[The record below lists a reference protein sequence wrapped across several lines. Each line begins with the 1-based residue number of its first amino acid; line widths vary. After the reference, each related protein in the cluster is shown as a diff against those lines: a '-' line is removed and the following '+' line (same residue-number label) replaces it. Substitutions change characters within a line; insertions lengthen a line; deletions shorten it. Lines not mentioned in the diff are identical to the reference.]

1 MFNTSIK
8 KKRAVGIFL
17 LTIILIVFLS
27 FNRFPKL
34 DAVGEDLEAINA
46 PDIQC
51 FQGFCIKRDT
61 GDGFYKQWLTFSI
74 TYLRLVSVGM
84 TFAFV
89 VAGLSESFLFPTS
102 AGRTFQSGGVFK
114 RTITGLAAGPVLNL
128 CSACIVPISTMFKR
142 KGGGIEGAISMVQGS
157 ATLNIP
163 ALAMVFFVFT
173 PLLGFSRLI
182 LALLGGLILGPLV
195 AYVIRKSTSSEN
207 TDEPDPLFLEIN
219 EESTWKN
226 DISEG
231 FRDWAKTSIGYLL
244 RMGPM
249 MVIAGFASGLIIQ
262 WLNPSIVTK
271 FLGNDITGVIIA
283 STIGI
288 LINVPLLF
296 EIPLVALLILLGMG
310 TAPAAALLFTAA
322 GGGPLTFWGLSKIMP
337 KKGISTFALGTWS
350 LGLIGGLGILMLGN
364 IIWEKALQSV
374 PIAKN
379 IPLVSNL
386 AEESIYVEITD
397 QSNIKF
403 DHHNVLDQLIAMGG
417 GTITFHANDDNLPD
431 IYVVD
436 SEGPNHLYINNGNG
450 TFTET
455 ARKVGLNDTGGRG
468 NGACAADYDNDGD
481 QDIYVTNYGNSKL
494 FENQGNTKFN
504 DVSDESKVSLSD
516 GQDHRAT
523 GCAWGDYNQDGFLDL
538 IVLRHAHE
546 GNYYMLQEIEFKPWL
561 RRLALFTN
569 NGDGTF
575 IDSTQLL
582 GDIRGPKRIYKDDP
596 FGTIWGTGFQ
606 PGWVDFDNDGD
617 LDLYV
622 VNDYGMHVQPNVLW
636 RNDGE
641 GNGSNNWIFTDISK
655 DSGVDAAILGMGLAV
670 GDYDLDGYFDFFIT
684 NIGNQMLFRNTGKNM
699 VFEETTI
706 EAGLEMS
713 KLNYPGGV
721 MDRVAWATMFFDY
734 DNDGIEDL
742 YIVSGFLN
750 LHETERAFDVPP
762 EMRLQPNVLMRNKG
776 DLTFEDKSKISG
788 ADDDGIGRGGFYL
801 DYNLD
806 GCLDIFITN
815 LDGKAKLF
823 QNTCS
828 KDNNWLIINPV
839 GTVSNKDGIGTRIK
853 IISNGKS
860 QIREIAAG
868 SSSMGQNMME
878 AHFGLGQAKT
888 VDSITLNWPS
898 GIEQTLTDVNVN
910 QIFEIIEK
918 R

>member
-1 MFNTSIK
+1 MT
-8 KKRAVGIFL
+8 GIFL

-51 FQGFCIKRDT
+51 FQGFCIKRET
-61 GDGFYKQWLTFSI
+61 GEGFYKQWLTFSI

-89 VAGLSESFLFPTS
+89 VAGLSESFLFSTS
-102 AGRTFQSGGVFK
+102 AGRTFESGGIFK
-114 RTITGLAAGPVLNL
+114 RTLTGLAAGPVLNL
-128 CSACIVPISTMFKR
+128 CSACIVPISTTFKR

-182 LALLGGLILGPLV
+182 LAVLGGLILGPLV
-195 AYVIRKSTSSEN
+195 AYVIRKSTASSSQNE
-207 TDEPDPLFLEIN
+207 TEPLFLEIN
-219 EESTWKN
+219 GESKWKT
-226 DISEG
+226 DILEG
-231 FRDWAKTSIGYLL
+231 FRDWAKSSIGYLL

-249 MVIAGFASGLIIQ
+249 MIIAGFASGLIIQ
-262 WLNPSIVTK
+262 WLNPSVVTR
-271 FLGNDITGVIIA
+271 FLGNDVIGILIA

-322 GGGPLTFWGLSKIMP
+322 AAGPLTFWGLSKVIP
-337 KKGISTFALGTWS
+337 KKGIATFAGGTWS
-350 LGLIGGLGILMLGN
+350 LGIAGGFVILLLGN
-364 IIWEKALQSV
+364 VIWEKALQNV

-379 IPLVSNL
+379 IPLVS
-386 AEESIYVEITD
+386 AMAGKSIFTEVTNEA
-397 QSNIKF
+397 NIKF
-403 DHHNVLDQLIAMGG
+403 SHHKVLDQLIAVGAG
-417 GTITFHANDDNLPD
+417 AITFHANDDALPD

-436 SEGPNHLYINNGNG
+436 SEGPNALYINNGNG

-455 ARKVGLNDTGGRG
+455 ARKAGLNDTESRG

-494 FENQGNTKFN
+494 FQNKGHTNFN

-516 GQDHRAT
+516 ASDYRAT
-523 GCAWGDYNQDGFLDL
+523 GCAWGDYNRDGYLDL

-546 GNYYMLQEIEFKPWL
+546 GNYYMLQELEFKPWI
-561 RRLALFTN
+561 RRLVLFTN

-575 IDSTQLL
+575 DDTTQLL
-582 GDIRGPKRIYKDDP
+582 GDIRGPKRIYKDEP
-596 FGTIWGTGFQ
+596 FGNIWGTGFQ
-606 PGWVDFDNDGD
+606 PGWADFDNDGD
-617 LDLYV
+617 LDLYI

-636 RNDGE
+636 RNDGLDTTT
-641 GNGSNNWIFTDISK
+641 NQWLFTDISK
-655 DSGVDAAILGMGLAV
+655 ESGVDAAILGMGLAI

-699 VFEETTI
+699 VFENTTI
-706 EAGLEMS
+706 DAGLEMS

-721 MDRVAWATMFFDY
+721 MDRVAWGTMFFDY
-734 DNDGIEDL
+734 DNDGLEDL

-776 DLTFEDKSKISG
+776 DGTFTDQSSKSG
-788 ADDDGIGRGGFYL
+788 ADDDGIGRGGFYQ
-801 DYNLD
+801 DFNLD

-823 QNTCS
+823 QNNCNE
-828 KDNNWLIINPV
+828 NNWLLIKPV
-839 GTVSNKDGIGTRIK
+839 GTISNKDGIGTRIELTT
-853 IISNGKS
+853 NGKT

-878 AHFGLGQAKT
+878 AHFGLADATKIDRIKLT
-888 VDSITLNWPS
+888 WPS
-898 GIEQTLTDVNVN
+898 GIEQIITNLDVN
-910 QIFEIIEK
+910 QILRVVEK
-918 R
+918 